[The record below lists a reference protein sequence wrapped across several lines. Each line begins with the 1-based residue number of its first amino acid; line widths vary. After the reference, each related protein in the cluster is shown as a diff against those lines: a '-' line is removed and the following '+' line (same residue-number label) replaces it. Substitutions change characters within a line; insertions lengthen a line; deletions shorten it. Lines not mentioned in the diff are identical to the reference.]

1 MLLAGGDFL
10 SFLRTEGHHLKT
22 KMLIKMAENVAS
34 GLAYLENKKC
44 IHRWAVDKFSD
55 IYPQDPRINAEKL

>member
-44 IHRWAVDKFSD
+44 IHRWAVDNE
-55 IYPQDPRINAEKL
+55 I